1 MHVLVL
7 PVVLPT
13 ERVAIWKVEKLPGFW
28 RNQGVA
34 RSAGGD
40 SDCVSSRRSQNK
52 VEWQRD
58 LLGRRR

>member
-7 PVVLPT
+7 PTVVLPT

-52 VEWQRD
+52 VEW
-58 LLGRRR
+58 